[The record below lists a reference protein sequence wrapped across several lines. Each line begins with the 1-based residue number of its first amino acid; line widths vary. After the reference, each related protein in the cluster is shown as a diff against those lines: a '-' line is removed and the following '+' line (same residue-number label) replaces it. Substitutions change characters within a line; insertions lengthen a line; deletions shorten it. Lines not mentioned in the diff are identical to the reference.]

1 MSDPATA
8 APWRTWLQLLRAPNL
23 FTVPGDPLAGF
34 LLATGGVLDHRLPLA
49 IGASLCFYSHGLLL
63 NDLAD
68 LAEDRRD
75 RPSRPLPSGAARTRT
90 VLIAAIVLA
99 LLALALCYGISQDTL
114 YAGVVLLAAIVLY
127 NLWAKKNPI
136 LGPINM
142 GLCRGLSIFIGAA
155 AGLNEFANAD
165 GRPSAATWSTLLAL
179 AVFAATGATLYI
191 AAVTHLAR
199 LETDVDPP
207 KLPRTFPF
215 VTLVFVIVSFF
226 LSAIDRTQPLRYTNI
241 WLYLI
246 GAYTVYAGYRIHQR
260 LTRQPAPPI
269 PPIIGQLIR
278 LLLPLQAIF
287 CLASRSLAGNV
298 SAAALLILWPISK
311 SVSRRF
317 YAS

>member
-1 MSDPATA
+1 MSDTTPV

-34 LLATGGVLDHRLPLA
+34 LLATGGQVDHRLPLA
-49 IGASLCFYSHGLLL
+49 IAASLCFYSHGLLL

-68 LAEDRRD
+68 LAEDRRE
-75 RPSRPLPSGAARTRT
+75 RPNRPLPSGAASVRA
-90 VLIAAIVLA
+90 VLVVAIILAGLALAFCSAINRDTAFVGLA
-99 LLALALCYGISQDTL
+99 LLAA
-114 YAGVVLLAAIVLY
+114 VVVY
-127 NLWAKKNPI
+127 NLWAKKIPI

-142 GLCRGLSIFIGAA
+142 GCCRGLSILVGTIAGINRFASLGGAVT
-155 AGLNEFANAD
+155 AG
-165 GRPSAATWSTLLAL
+165 TWSVLLPL
-179 AVFAATGATLYI
+179 AIFATTGVTVYI

-199 LETDVDPP
+199 IETLADPP
-207 KLPRTFPF
+207 RLPRTIPF
-215 VTLVFVIVSFF
+215 VALVFVIVSFF
-226 LSAIDRTQPLRYTNI
+226 LAAIDRAHPLGYTNV

-246 GAYTVYAGYRIHQR
+246 GAYTLYAGYKIHTR
-260 LTRQPAPPI
+260 LTRQPPPPI

-287 CLASRSLAGNV
+287 CIASRSTPGAL
-298 SAAALLILWPISK
+298 SAAALLILWPVSK